1 MSAENV
7 LAYVEHTLMPMLNH
21 DRVLAILAE
30 ARKVDGVEA
39 NHRAHRAAIMAGIEA
54 DAVRYSERLRARAW
68 SSIWDGTQVEAWE
81 ISWVLARLGMGIA
94 TLDLVGNEGYS
105 IEDYIALVQPWV
117 SGFPEF
123 PLPVKED
130 A

>member
-1 MSAENV
+1 MSAENIV
-7 LAYVEHTLMPMLNH
+7 EYVEGTLLPMLTH
-21 DRVLAILAE
+21 DRVLAILAAE
-30 ARKVDGVEA
+30 KEVDGADA
-39 NHRAHRAAIMAGIEA
+39 NYRAHRAAIQGGIEA
-54 DAVRYSERLRARAW
+54 YAIRVSERLRAKAW
-68 SSIWDGTQVEAWE
+68 DTIWDGTQVEAWN
-81 ISWVLARLGMGIA
+81 IARVLSRLGMGIA
-94 TLDLVGNEGYS
+94 TLDLVGNEGYG